1 MPLDATIAGDVGRTR
16 QHVGKG
22 TDIEVRD
29 ALERT
34 PLLLATRVNGVEVAR
49 LLIDAGADVNAKDS
63 IKDTL
68 FPYAGAEGRNEILK
82 MILATRKA
90 NLKDTNRYGGVVL
103 IPAAHHGHSDTV
115 RILLS
120 TVINI
125 NHVNNL
131 GWTVLI
137 EAVIRGEGGKVY
149 QKIVDLLLAVGADW
163 SIADS
168 NGATPLAHAK
178 ARGLTE
184 IAHLLER

>member
-1 MPLDATIAGDVGRTR
+1 MDAAIAGDVGKTR
-16 QHVGKG
+16 QHVGEG
-22 TDIEVRD
+22 ADIEVRD
-29 ALERT
+29 ALERR
-34 PLLLATRVNGVEVAR
+34 PLLFATRVNSVEVAR

-63 IKDTL
+63 VKDTL
-68 FPYAGAEGRNEILK
+68 FPYAGAEGRNKILK
-82 MILATRKA
+82 MILATGKA
-90 NLKDTNRYGGVVL
+90 NLKDTKSYGGVALV
-103 IPAAHHGHSDTV
+103 PAAHHGHSDTV

-137 EAVIRGEGGKVY
+137 EEVILGDGGKLY
-149 QKIVDLLLAVGADW
+149 QEIVGLLLAAGADR
-163 SIADS
+163 SIAES